1 MSGRSRVLGLSPREY
16 QARLDLCRLR
26 DLVCMNKSQTEIAA
40 EMGKD
45 AAWVSRSIRRIQED
59 FSTLYGTP
67 DENRLVREN
76 IANLENLYAEARK
89 TAHESDGF
97 KRISALRLA
106 AEIQRQLNEY
116 EVTVGWVANRRV
128 NNMAVGR
135 APTMEELRDE
145 ISAEDLDAVI
155 LDVAESIREKQAKAA
170 LN

>member
-1 MSGRSRVLGLSPREY
+1 MSRGTSKKIGAKPSRNGRVLGLSPREY
-16 QARLDLCRLR
+16 QARLDLCRLW
-26 DLVCMNKSQTEIAA
+26 DLVRMKKSQTDIAA

-45 AAWVSRSIRRIQED
+45 PAWVSRSIRRIQED

-89 TAHESDGF
+89 TAYESEGF

-116 EVTVGWVANRRV
+116 EMTVGWVANTRIATIAISGHSV
-128 NNMAVGR
+128 N
-135 APTMEELRDE
+135 ELQDE
-145 ISAEDLDAVI
+145 IS
-155 LDVAESIREKQAKAA
+155 K
-170 LN
+170 